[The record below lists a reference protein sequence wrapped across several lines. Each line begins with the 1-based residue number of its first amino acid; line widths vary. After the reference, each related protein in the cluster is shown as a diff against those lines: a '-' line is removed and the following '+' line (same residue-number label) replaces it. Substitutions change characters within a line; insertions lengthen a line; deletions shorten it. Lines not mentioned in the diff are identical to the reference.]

1 MIILIIFRR
10 LNNSYSVSKEN
21 QLYKNVDKNKMRLNE
36 SVEVKNKSKILVT
49 FLSYISNA
57 ISLAKNKYERLLN

>member
-1 MIILIIFRR
+1 M
-10 LNNSYSVSKEN
+10 SKEN

-57 ISLAKNKYERLLN
+57 I